1 MFPMFPNPIY
11 VTVVVVTAILVIVYL
26 RKKRK
31 P

>member
-11 VTVVVVTAILVIVYL
+11 AIAIVAAAIVVILYL

>member
-11 VTVVVVTAILVIVYL
+11 VIVVVTAAIGVILYL